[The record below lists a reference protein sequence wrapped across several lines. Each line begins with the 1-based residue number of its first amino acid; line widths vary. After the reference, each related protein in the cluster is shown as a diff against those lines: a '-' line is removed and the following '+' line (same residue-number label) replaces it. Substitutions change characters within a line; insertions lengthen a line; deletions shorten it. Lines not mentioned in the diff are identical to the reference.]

1 MMCRQVVRSYVVH
14 AVILFSLQFNNKT
27 NKLWRRTLDMD
38 LVSKPGT
45 GYSTCYCSR
54 TDGTMR
60 TKREKCLFKM
70 N

>member
-1 MMCRQVVRSYVVH
+1 MES
-14 AVILFSLQFNNKT
+14 
-27 NKLWRRTLDMD
+27 TLDMD
-38 LVSKPGT
+38 PVSKPGT
-45 GYSTCYCSR
+45 GYSTCCCSR